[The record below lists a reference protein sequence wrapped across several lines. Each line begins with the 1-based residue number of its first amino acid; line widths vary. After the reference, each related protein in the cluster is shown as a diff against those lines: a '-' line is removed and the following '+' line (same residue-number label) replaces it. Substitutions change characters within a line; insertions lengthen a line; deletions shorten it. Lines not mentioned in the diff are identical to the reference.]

1 MKYILMDVEGTTTSI
16 RFVHDV
22 LFPYSF
28 DKMDDY
34 VKSHP
39 DVGVTS
45 EQLKAWIKEDKKEP
59 LLKKIQG
66 EIWQQGYESGELK
79 GHLYADVPKAFS
91 RWLKQGLKLAI
102 YSSGSLLAQKLLFK
116 HSEFGDLDQYISA
129 NFDTRIGHKREAP
142 SYSAI
147 AAELKVQ
154 ASDILFL
161 SDISEELMAAKAS
174 GLQVKQLCRDGM
186 IDSPFEKVSDFDNI

>member
-28 DKMDDY
+28 KKMDDY
-34 VKSHP
+34 VKNHP
-39 DVGVTS
+39 DLGVTS

-79 GHLYADVPKAFS
+79 GHLYSDVPKAFE

-102 YSSGSLLAQKLLFK
+102 YSSGSVLAQKLLFK

-142 SYSAI
+142 SYEAI
-147 AAELKVQ
+147 ATELKVGPD
-154 ASDILFL
+154 DILFL

-174 GLQVKQLCRDGM
+174 GFQVKQLCRDGM
-186 IDSPFEKVSDFDNI
+186 LDSPFEKVSDFDNI